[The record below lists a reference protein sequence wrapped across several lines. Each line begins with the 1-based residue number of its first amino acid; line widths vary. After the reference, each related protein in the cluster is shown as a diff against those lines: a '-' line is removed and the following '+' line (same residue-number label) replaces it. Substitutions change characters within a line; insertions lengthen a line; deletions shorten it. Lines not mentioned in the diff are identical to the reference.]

1 MADESRRS
9 TAAQFFMDEETKH
22 NESVSTYDKVNRR
35 STKFYHLQYFSL
47 IFNSPKM

>member
-35 STKFYHLQYFSL
+35 STKFYL
-47 IFNSPKM
+47 ILEKFAIFFLNF